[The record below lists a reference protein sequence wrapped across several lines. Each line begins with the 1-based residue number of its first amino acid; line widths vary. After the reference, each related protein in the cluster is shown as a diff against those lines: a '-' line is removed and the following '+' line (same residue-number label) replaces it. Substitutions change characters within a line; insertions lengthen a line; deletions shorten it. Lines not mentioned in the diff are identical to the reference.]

1 MAGHPART
9 GITMRVHNRPS
20 RQLAAGPTSMA
31 AAETTARLPVA
42 EPFCGDARAMDEGR
56 RSTAVPFKHL
66 QHD

>member
-1 MAGHPART
+1 
-9 GITMRVHNRPS
+9 
-20 RQLAAGPTSMA
+20 MA
-31 AAETTARLPVA
+31 AAETTARLPVAALA

>member
-1 MAGHPART
+1 
-9 GITMRVHNRPS
+9 
-20 RQLAAGPTSMA
+20 MA